1 MTVALER
8 IDPQQWHPSESQVVK
23 RNDKQKSQEE
33 TPTRKGP
40 SPHTPRSSD
49 KYELRNVTPGSYSFK
64 KSKVFNT
71 PGRTPARKILQTPFR
86 TPRLR
91 MLGRELAP
99 DLEDAEKIYKEE
111 SRIWNK
117 HLKLFLNKTHK
128 LCHMSSVHNFRYKT
142 DGLRTKY
149 ENTLKKKLQD
159 ESYARGVPSSQHSL
173 SYNALKLLTVLAS
186 TAFSLNLPQP
196 STTLFAKVQEVYPS
210 PLLTVKLSTTACF
223 TLKPGAVDA
232 VRIYITSLLPGLSEE
247 QDKTVTV
254 YSSWMIRTP
263 RIQSTDIPGVE
274 WFPIMLYTGRE
285 LIHHAVVEWLQGS
298 FGCYITKYGMYQST
312 LMWVAGVW
320 SGGQPCPIASHHS
333 NKDQEVHF
341 TYYIRPPSGMIQF
354 SSPNSRGK
362 PKLVLKNTLKDI
374 QHIWQSIVGSSHDE
388 MSIGELRQFF
398 LCMNNIASEL
408 SSVPS
413 SYLYLHQLYT
423 PCIMLNGDGKV
434 RLTCGR
440 SASVLLNHLINIF
453 IQTTNCYAIEDRLR
467 VQDGSYINDD
477 SDTGQETH
485 EG

>member
-23 RNDKQKSQEE
+23 RNDKQKSQV
-33 TPTRKGP
+33 
-40 SPHTPRSSD
+40 RSHLLKKCHNYQHQGDSHHPED
-49 KYELRNVTPGSYSFK
+49 LVQVPEL
-64 KSKVFNT
+64 KSKHKLLAVEILRVYLFKFI
-71 PGRTPARKILQTPFR
+71 PQSHRKKLQQEKALHHT
-86 TPRLR
+86 LR
-91 MLGRELAP
+91 
-99 DLEDAEKIYKEE
+99 D
-111 SRIWNK
+111 
-117 HLKLFLNKTHK
+117 HLIMFLNKTHK

>member
-1 MTVALER
+1 MAPKRKSGGEEKRQTK
-8 IDPQQWHPSESQVVK
+8 ITGKKPSPKKMPQLPTSRRQSSSRRSRSSSRTKKQAQTSSSRNSQSVPVQIHPT
-23 RNDKQKSQEE
+23 KSQEE

-91 MLGRELAP
+91 TLGRELAP

-149 ENTLKKKLQD
+149 ENTLKK
-159 ESYARGVPSSQHSL
+159 
-173 SYNALKLLTVLAS
+173 
-186 TAFSLNLPQP
+186 
-196 STTLFAKVQEVYPS
+196 KVQEVYPS

-274 WFPIMLYTGRE
+274 WFPIMLYT
-285 LIHHAVVEWLQGS
+285 
-298 FGCYITKYGMYQST
+298 
-312 LMWVAGVW
+312 
-320 SGGQPCPIASHHS
+320 
-333 NKDQEVHF
+333 DQEVHF

>member
-1 MTVALER
+1 MAPKRKSGGEEKRQTK
-8 IDPQQWHPSESQVVK
+8 ITGKKPSPKKMPQLPTSRRQSSSRRSRSSSRTKKQAQTSSSRNSQSVPVQIHPT
-23 RNDKQKSQEE
+23 KSQEE

-274 WFPIMLYTGRE
+274 WFPIMLYT
-285 LIHHAVVEWLQGS
+285 
-298 FGCYITKYGMYQST
+298 
-312 LMWVAGVW
+312 
-320 SGGQPCPIASHHS
+320 
-333 NKDQEVHF
+333 DQEVHF

>member
-1 MTVALER
+1 MAPKRKSGGEEKRQTK
-8 IDPQQWHPSESQVVK
+8 ITGKKPSPKKMPQLPTSRRQSSSRRSRSSSRTKKQAQTSSSRNSQSVPVQIHPT
-23 RNDKQKSQEE
+23 KSQEE

-149 ENTLKKKLQD
+149 ENTLKK
-159 ESYARGVPSSQHSL
+159 
-173 SYNALKLLTVLAS
+173 
-186 TAFSLNLPQP
+186 
-196 STTLFAKVQEVYPS
+196 KVQEVYPS

>member
-23 RNDKQKSQEE
+23 RNDKQKSQV
-33 TPTRKGP
+33 
-40 SPHTPRSSD
+40 RSHLLKKCHNYQHQGDSHHPED
-49 KYELRNVTPGSYSFK
+49 LVQVPEL
-64 KSKVFNT
+64 KSKHKLLAVEILRVYLFKFI
-71 PGRTPARKILQTPFR
+71 PQSHRKKLQQEKALHHT
-86 TPRLR
+86 LR
-91 MLGRELAP
+91 
-99 DLEDAEKIYKEE
+99 D
-111 SRIWNK
+111 
-117 HLKLFLNKTHK
+117 HLIMFLNKTHK

-149 ENTLKKKLQD
+149 ENTLKK
-159 ESYARGVPSSQHSL
+159 
-173 SYNALKLLTVLAS
+173 
-186 TAFSLNLPQP
+186 
-196 STTLFAKVQEVYPS
+196 KVQEVYPS